1 VCAPRHNHWQFTRN
15 PSNLKASSLLKARPV
30 ATNEAPLLRPSKRSS
45 SPRPAEPDTGLLKHY
60 DHDRFFC
67 ELASQRAAN
76 ADLAHIW
83 QLLDG
88 MDTASL
94 RRRVRHADQELFNLG
109 ITFTVYSNRD
119 AIDRVLPF
127 DVIPRV
133 LTKADWDQIRR
144 GVEQRV
150 TTINLFLR
158 DIYNTGHV
166 FRDGV
171 VPVELVKGNAQYRR
185 EMEDF
190 VPPKGVYAHIA
201 GIDIIRND
209 DGGFM
214 VLEDNARTP
223 SGVSYVIE
231 NRHLMMRAFPDL
243 AEGISIADV
252 DDYGHRLVK
261 ALQAVGPAEISQ
273 PNAVVL
279 TPGVFNSA
287 YFEHIFL
294 AREMGVP
301 LVEGRD
307 LLVDNDHVYMRT
319 TAGLEPVHVIY
330 RRIDDDFLD
339 PRAFRKDS
347 MLGVPGLFAAYRKG
361 NVTLANAVGTGA
373 ADDKAI
379 YAYMPRLIR
388 YYLQQ
393 DPILSNVET
402 HICREE
408 EGLAYTLAN
417 LDKLVTKPVGGSGG
431 YGVVVG
437 PHASKKTLRELRRLV
452 EGDPAN
458 FISQPMINLSVSPTL
473 TRQGI
478 EPRHVDLRPFAVTGD
493 STWVLPGGLTRVAL
507 KRGSLVVNSSQGGG
521 SKDTWVLA

>member
-1 VCAPRHNHWQFTRN
+1 M
-15 PSNLKASSLLKARPV
+15 L
-30 ATNEAPLLRPSKRSS
+30 EPSKRPSHPVS
-45 SPRPAEPDTGLLKHY
+45 ANGQPGLLDSY
-60 DHDRFFC
+60 DHGHFFC
-67 ELASQRAAN
+67 EMASQYEGN
-76 ADLAHIW
+76 ADLGRIW
-83 QLLDG
+83 QLLDS
-88 MDTASL
+88 MDTPSL

-109 ITFTVYSNRD
+109 ITFTVYSDRD

-133 LTKADWDQIRR
+133 LTAKDWDQIRR

-158 DIYNTGHV
+158 DIYNTGHI

-171 VPVELVKGNAQYRR
+171 VPVELVKGNTQFRK

-190 VPPKGVYAHIA
+190 VPPEGVYAHIA
-201 GIDIIRND
+201 GIDIVRND
-209 DGGFM
+209 NGGFM

-243 AEGISIADV
+243 AEGITIADV
-252 DDYGHRLVK
+252 DDYGRQLAK
-261 ALQAVGPAEISQ
+261 ALRAVAPGDVSQ
-273 PNAVVL
+273 PNTVVL

-307 LLVDNDHVYMRT
+307 LTVENDRVYMRT

-388 YYLQQ
+388 YYLNE
-393 DPILSNVET
+393 DPIIQNVET
-402 HICREE
+402 HICREA
-408 EGLAYTLAN
+408 EGLAYTLDN
-417 LDKLVTKPVGGSGG
+417 LEKLVTKPVGGSGG

-437 PHASKKTLRELRRLV
+437 PHASKKAIRDLRRQV
-452 EGDPAN
+452 SADPGN

-473 TRQGI
+473 TRQGV